1 MKNHTFPFNYLEF
14 DGLDLELFLCSDVL
28 KLRSLHYGY
37 WNHNQ
42 KPTLYNLRK
51 AQQRYTDT
59 LLALIPQ
66 NVKTILDVGCGIGD
80 IAHALVHRGYVVS
93 AISPDKNHAK
103 YFTNQTNNPSF
114 IPTTFEEFTSNQQYD
129 LILMSES
136 QNYFHAD
143 VGFQQCRR
151 YLNSHGYLLVSGIF
165 RKGAGEVF
173 QNVINVEGEYLQ
185 KAHEYGFRLL
195 KRIDI
200 TRRVL
205 PTLALVHNAMHEH
218 IEPVAAMI
226 DHYLLST
233 APVITTALRLVLW
246 KQIQNIRDIF
256 RYYRERTDPFQ
267 FEDKCRYFRLLFELA

>member
-1 MKNHTFPFNYLEF
+1 MKNHTLLEF
-14 DGLDLELFLCSDVL
+14 DGLDLEFFFCSEVL
-28 KLRSLHYGY
+28 KLQSLHYGY

-42 KPTLYNLRK
+42 KSTLYNIRK
-51 AQQRYTDT
+51 SQQRYTDT

-103 YFTNQTNNPSF
+103 YFTNQTNNLSF
-114 IPTTFEEFTSNQQYD
+114 IHTTLEQFTSNQQYD

-151 YLNSHGYLLVSGIF
+151 YINSHGCLLVSGIF
-165 RKGAGEVF
+165 RKNSSETFRDV
-173 QNVINVEGEYLQ
+173 VNVEKEYLH
-185 KAHEYGFRLL
+185 KASQYGFRLL

-200 TRRVL
+200 TKRVL
-205 PTLALVHNAMHEH
+205 PTLILAHKVMHEH
-218 IEPVAAMI
+218 IEPVTAMV

-246 KQIQNIRDIF
+246 KQIRNIRDIF
-256 RYYRERTDPFQ
+256 RYYQERTDPFQ
-267 FEDKCRYFRLLFELA
+267 FEDKCRYLRLLFELA